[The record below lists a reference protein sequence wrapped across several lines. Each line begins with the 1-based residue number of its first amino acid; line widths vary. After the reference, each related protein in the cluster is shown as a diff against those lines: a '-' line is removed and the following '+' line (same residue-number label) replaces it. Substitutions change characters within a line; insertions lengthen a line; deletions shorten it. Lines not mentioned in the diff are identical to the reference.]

1 MKKLICF
8 DIEATGVD
16 VAKDRIVQIAFAE
29 LDACPFGTVEPVV
42 TNKRKLLIK
51 PGISIPPEATAI
63 HGITND
69 DVYDSPSFRDVSL
82 ALHDQF
88 KGCDLAGFNLTNFD
102 VPLLYEE
109 FARVGI
115 DWELSGVKLIDAG
128 TLFKRREERTLWAAV
143 QFYCGRELD
152 GAHDALNDVVA
163 TCDVLAAQIE
173 RYGLDWNDR
182 ETLERESNYEE
193 KRVDLAGKIILKD
206 GVPVWNFGKVK
217 GRPVVEELGFAYW
230 VLDKDFSENTKM
242 HTRMILNERVINRD
256 FAEHE
261 ELPEPSELF

>member
-1 MKKLICF
+1 MKKLFCF
-8 DIEATGVD
+8 DIEATGTD

-29 LDACPFGTVEPVV
+29 IDVCPFGTGKLFVS
-42 TNKRKLLIK
+42 NKRKLLIN
-51 PGISIPPEATAI
+51 PGIPIPAESTKI

-69 DVYDSPSFRDVSL
+69 DVYGSPSFRDVSL

-115 DWELSGVKLIDAG
+115 DWELSGVKMIDAG
-128 TLFKRREERTLWAAV
+128 TLFKRREERTLAAAV
-143 QFYCGRELD
+143 QFYCNRELD

-206 GVPVWNFGKVK
+206 GVPTWNFAKVK

-242 HTRMILNERVINRD
+242 HIRTIIDQHNEQSMTAMSASVEGD
-256 FAEHE
+256 GPF
-261 ELPEPSELF
+261 